1 MTGILTLP
9 EPTWVV
15 GCGNMAGAI
24 LEGWRSGGL
33 DLSPLTV
40 IDPVAKTIEGAR
52 YVSSIEAAG
61 AAPKL
66 VLLGFKPQGLSEIA
80 PRLRP
85 FLGAETIVLSILAG
99 VEIAT
104 LHRHFPDTHAI
115 VRAMPNLPVAIRRGV
130 TGLYTDGDFP
140 AKQQIGDLFVS
151 LGYAMW
157 MADEAKLAALAS
169 LAGAGP
175 AYVARFVAALTK
187 AGVQRGLS
195 EETAATIAL
204 ETVLGTAWLAASG
217 KESMESL
224 AKRVASPGGTTEA
237 GLRILDEDHALD
249 ELIARTLDAA
259 GRRGAEMSEEAKSAS
274 LAETER
280 LS

>member
-52 YVSSIEAAG
+52 YVSSIEEAG

-66 VLLGFKPQGLSEIA
+66 VLLGFKPQGLAEIA

-130 TGLYTDGDFP
+130 TGLYTVADFP

-175 AYVARFVAALTK
+175 AYVARFIAALTK